1 MIHVVLLV
9 TLIKKLSMPRKYC
22 YCAHG
27 KMNQFKFNQLK
38 LFFQMSNRDMIL
50 LFVDMDTRDAQKNN
64 EWNFGWGVRERE
76 KLLSETLN

>member
-1 MIHVVLLV
+1 
-9 TLIKKLSMPRKYC
+9 
-22 YCAHG
+22 
-27 KMNQFKFNQLK
+27 MNQFKFNQLK